1 MTAPPARPPALEA
14 PWPRDPVRSR
24 WRPGHRRARAP
35 VRERPAFRRG
45 PGGGIVVRMATR
57 APEHGEPSAE
67 PVLVTVDDVRA
78 ARGRIAGVLR
88 PTPVGLSDTLSR
100 LAGRQILLKPEHLQ
114 RTGSFKIRGA
124 YNRISRLEPGTQVV
138 AGSAGNHAQGVAL
151 AATLTGHKATIFM
164 PSNAPLPKVDATAA
178 YGAKVELGGESVDD
192 SIQAAK
198 RFASEQGAVFV
209 PPFDDPLIIAGQGT
223 IGLELLDEAP
233 EIETVVV
240 SIGGGG
246 LISGIAATLAALRP
260 DVRVIGV
267 EPEGAACM
275 RASLLA
281 GGCVGLDR
289 VVTMA
294 DGVALKSPSPLT
306 LAHVRAYVDDLV
318 TVTEEEISQALLL
331 LLERAKAV
339 VEPAG
344 AATLA
349 AVIAGKVPG
358 SGPVAA
364 VLSGGNVDPLLLIKV
379 IDHGLSAAGRFV
391 VLRVILEDRPGALAG
406 LTTDVARLGL
416 NVLEVEHH
424 RSGMDLDM
432 EQVEVR
438 LTLETRNA
446 IHSDEVIADLR
457 RRGYTV
463 ELSS

>member
-1 MTAPPARPPALEA
+1 MA
-14 PWPRDPVRSR
+14 
-24 WRPGHRRARAP
+24 ARAP
-35 VRERPAFRRG
+35 EQP
-45 PGGGIVVRMATR
+45 
-57 APEHGEPSAE
+57 EPSAD

-78 ARGRIAGVLR
+78 ARERIAGVLR
-88 PTPVGLSDTLSR
+88 PTPAGVSDTLSR
-100 LAGRQILLKPEHLQ
+100 LAGRPIVLKPEQLQ

-124 YNRISRLEPGTQVV
+124 YNRISRLAPGTQVV
-138 AGSAGNHAQGVAL
+138 AASAGNHAQGVAL
-151 AATLTGHKATIFM
+151 AATLTGHEATIFM
-164 PSNAPLPKVDATAA
+164 PASAPLPKVDATTA
-178 YGAKVELGGESVDD
+178 YGATVRLGGETVDD
-192 SIQAAK
+192 SIVAAK
-198 RFASEQGAVFV
+198 RFAEEHGAVFV

-223 IGLELLDEAP
+223 VGLELLEEAP
-233 EIETVVV
+233 EVETVVV
-240 SIGGGG
+240 SVGGGG
-246 LISGIAATLAALRP
+246 LISGIAATVAALRP

-267 EPEGAACM
+267 EPAGAACM
-275 RASLLA
+275 AASLRA
-281 GGCVGLDR
+281 GQCVGLDR

-306 LAHVRAYVDDLV
+306 LAHVRAYVHELV

-349 AVIAGKVPG
+349 AIIAGKVPG

-379 IDHGLSAAGRFV
+379 IDHGLSAAGRYV
-391 VLRVILEDRPGALAG
+391 VLRVILDDRPGALAG

-438 LTLETRNA
+438 LTLETRNP
-446 IHSDEVIADLR
+446 IHSDEVVADLK

-463 ELSS
+463 EPAR